1 VTAAE
6 VAPPGMVTVA
16 GRLAMEVLLL
26 ASVIRAPAA
35 GASPFRV
42 TVAVEVAPPKSDA
55 GVSFTESSATG
66 FTVSVAPLVT
76 VPRVAEI
83 FTAVLFATA

>member
-1 VTAAE
+1 
-6 VAPPGMVTVA
+6 MVTVA

-42 TVAVEVAPPKSDA
+42 TVAVEVAPP
-55 GVSFTESSATG
+55 
-66 FTVSVAPLVT
+66 
-76 VPRVAEI
+76 
-83 FTAVLFATA
+83 

>member
-1 VTAAE
+1 MTAAE

-42 TVAVEVAPPKSDA
+42 IVAVEVAPPNSVA
-55 GVSFTESSATG
+55 GVSFTESNATG

-83 FTAVLFATA
+83 FTAVLLATP